1 MDYKKLLDKIL
12 WFIPFRNLRYLL
24 RKICYNIL
32 EIDDL
37 KKELQEH
44 IIEYKREFKLIHK
57 DFYSNSI
64 YMKITNLWYPNY
76 TYFAISCQPV
86 LQLFRNFF

>member
-12 WFIPFRNLRYLL
+12 WFIPFRNLRYVL

-57 DFYSNSI
+57 
-64 YMKITNLWYPNY
+64 
-76 TYFAISCQPV
+76 
-86 LQLFRNFF
+86 